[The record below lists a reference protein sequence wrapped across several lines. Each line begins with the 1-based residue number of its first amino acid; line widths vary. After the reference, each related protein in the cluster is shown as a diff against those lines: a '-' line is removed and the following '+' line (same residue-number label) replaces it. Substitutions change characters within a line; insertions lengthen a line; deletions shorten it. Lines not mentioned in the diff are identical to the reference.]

1 MAELNTVAR
10 PYTKAVFEY
19 AREAGALD
27 QWSEMLATAAA
38 VVSNETVDNV
48 LSNPG
53 LTHGQKAEAVISVI
67 ADLDEQGKNLIQ
79 LLSENDRLSLLPEVS
94 AQFEQLKA
102 DLQKTVEVAVTS
114 AYELDEQQQQ
124 KLTQA
129 LSTKLGQD
137 VSLTTEIDK
146 SIIGGVIIRT
156 DDLVIDGSLRGR
168 LAKLAEAMNA

>member
-53 LTHGQKAEAVISVI
+53 LTHGQKAETVISVI

>member
-67 ADLDEQGKNLIQ
+67 ADLDEQGKNLVQ

-102 DLQKTVEVAVTS
+102 DLQKTVEVEVTS